1 MHKQVVAALAAGL
14 LAHAG
19 WAGADEASVRKI
31 LQKRLPTMNVESV
44 TRVPFGGLYEVVLD
58 GEIVYTDEQAEYFFG
73 GSIYDIRT
81 LPPRNLTQERTEN
94 LAANAFNKARDL
106 AIKRV
111 RGDGTRV
118 LFTFE
123 DPNCAY
129 CKALTGELAKMD
141 NVTIYTFLTPLL
153 SQDSVEK
160 SLAVWCAKD
169 RALAWED
176 LMTSGKAPA
185 GEKGCANPLQQ
196 IIVLARRFQV
206 QATPA
211 IFLGDGRHIGGMRSA
226 LDIEKALS
234 AGRQQAK

>member
-1 MHKQVVAALAAGL
+1 MRKAVVAALAASL
-14 LAHAG
+14 LVCAG
-19 WAGADEASVRKI
+19 WAGADEASVRKL
-31 LQKRLPTMNVESV
+31 LQKRMPTMNVESV

-81 LPPRNLTQERTEN
+81 RPPRNLTQERLEGF
-94 LAANAFNKARDL
+94 AATAFSKARDL
-106 AIKRV
+106 AIRRV

-129 CKALTGELAKMD
+129 CKALTRELAKMD

-153 SQDSVEK
+153 SDNSVEK
-160 SLAVWCAKD
+160 SLAVWCSKD
-169 RALAWED
+169 RALAWEE
-176 LMTSGKAPA
+176 LMTSDKAPD
-185 GEKGCANPLQQ
+185 GEKTCANPLQQ
-196 IIVLARRFQV
+196 IGALARRFQV

>member
-1 MHKQVVAALAAGL
+1 MRKGVVATLATGL
-14 LAHAG
+14 LAYAG

-31 LQKRLPTMNVESV
+31 LQKRMPTMNVESV

-58 GEIVYTDEQAEYFFG
+58 GEIVYTDEQGEYFFG

-81 LPPRNLTQERTEN
+81 RPPRNLTQERLEGF
-94 LAANAFNKARDL
+94 AATAFSKARDL
-106 AIKRV
+106 AIRRV

-129 CKALTGELAKMD
+129 CKALTRELAKMD

-153 SQDSVEK
+153 SDNSVEK
-160 SLAVWCAKD
+160 SLAVWCSKD
-169 RALAWED
+169 RALAWEE
-176 LMTSGKAPA
+176 LMTSDKAPD
-185 GEKGCANPLQQ
+185 GEKTCANPLQQ
-196 IIVLARRFQV
+196 IGALARRFQV